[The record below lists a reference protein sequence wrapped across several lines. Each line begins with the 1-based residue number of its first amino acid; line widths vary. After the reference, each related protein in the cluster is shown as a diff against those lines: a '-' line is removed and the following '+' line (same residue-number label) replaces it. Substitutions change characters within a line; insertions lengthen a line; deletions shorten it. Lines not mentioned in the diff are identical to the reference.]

1 MIFHPAKVNLPE
13 MGGAGPGGYWLAM
26 VQEIPG
32 PAPLPASP
40 PIGGL
45 VWTVVIPAILFL
57 GSLMGTVLLY
67 RKFSRE
73 EGE

>member
-1 MIFHPAKVNLPE
+1 MIFLPGKLNLPE
-13 MGGAGPGGYWLAM
+13 MGGGGSGGYWLAM
-26 VQEIPG
+26 IQEIPG

-40 PIGGL
+40 PIGGF

-67 RKFSRE
+67 RRFSRE
-73 EGE
+73 DKE